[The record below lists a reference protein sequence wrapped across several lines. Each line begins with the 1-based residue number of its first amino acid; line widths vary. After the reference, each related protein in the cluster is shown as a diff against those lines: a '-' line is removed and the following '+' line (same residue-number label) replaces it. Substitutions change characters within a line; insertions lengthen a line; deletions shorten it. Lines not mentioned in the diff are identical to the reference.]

1 MGKTIPFRVPS
12 PDQFIGHQRMRQ
24 TPSGRKP
31 VNNISDNMRL
41 MMLLMITH
49 YGLSCYM
56 AAKVLKMPYENAK
69 MIYRCF
75 RNENRVIW
83 NLYNPT
89 GSEFQQNRSYVMMTR
104 LVHLKVET
112 KHRLCQA
119 LASEE
124 VFTLN

>member
-1 MGKTIPFRVPS
+1 
-12 PDQFIGHQRMRQ
+12 
-24 TPSGRKP
+24 
-31 VNNISDNMRL
+31 MRL

-89 GSEFQQNRSYVMMTR
+89 GSEFLQNHSYVMMTR
-104 LVHLKVET
+104 LVDLKVET
-112 KHRLCQA
+112 RRRLSQA
-119 LASEE
+119 LSSDDI
-124 VFTLN
+124 FTLNQKIKFY